1 MQRSSDC
8 AIAILAAILSVNSCF
23 SIHKVLY
30 NPLGWAWEGAS
41 LFMSPFQW
49 HQRRLNPSVKQA
61 CERVR
66 LSVPW
71 RAQLSV
77 IHSLSWEKKRWKS
90 TAREQSRCIEIQSRK
105 TQSAT
110 YSSGAGTF
118 PFYESCF
125 IFQTKCYC
133 FVFEIS
139 NAISNP
145 LHFYWIKY

>member
-110 YSSGAGTF
+110 YSSVVQEHFLSMYPALFSKQNVTVLF
-118 PFYESCF
+118 LKSAMQFLILC
-125 IFQTKCYC
+125 
-133 FVFEIS
+133 IS
-139 NAISNP
+139 IG
-145 LHFYWIKY
+145 